1 MNEIKFRAWLIH
13 EQEMCMV
20 SILDI
25 RDRKAFIVRKDGCEG
40 WRIFSEINLQQYT
53 GEYERNSRQMCQGD
67 VVQYSGSNGWDTFE
81 IIFENGCF
89 ITRCITSPGTYNNDP
104 LSLNSLDFKDHW
116 EIIGNRYQNPE
127 LLKGYENENE

>member
-1 MNEIKFRAWLIH
+1 MNEIKFRAWLLH
-13 EQEMCMV
+13 EQEMCSV
-20 SILDI
+20 AILDI

-40 WRIFSEINLQQYT
+40 WRIFSEIILQQYT
-53 GEYERNSRQMCQGD
+53 GEYDKNSRQMCQGD
-67 VVQYSGSNGWDTFE
+67 AVQYVGNAGWETFE

-104 LSLNSLDFKDHW
+104 LNSNSLDFKDHW

-127 LLKGYENENE
+127 LLKGYKDENK